1 MKMDKNEIKEK
12 AKEERKSLRARFIL
26 IVGSALVL
34 VAVVLTVFSVLML
47 QNVSVTAGKQEVAL
61 TSDSQG
67 QMIASALD
75 GNMSIARSLAETFEG
90 MKASGVDFSR
100 DQVNAILKHTL
111 EENENILGVYALWEP
126 NAFDGK
132 DAESINAAGSDTAG
146 RFLPYWTRDSF
157 GKISLSVITDLTS
170 TSAYYQI
177 PKTTKKEAIIDPFTY
192 NLDGKDIL
200 MTSLVVPIIYDD
212 QFYGIAGVDMTLDS
226 FQTLI
231 TSADSLYQGKS
242 STSIVSAN
250 GTVLAQSDNPEA
262 KGKSLADLYSDSS
275 STIGKIQE
283 GNPTTYNGTN
293 GELVSLHP
301 FTVGQT
307 TTPWGIIV
315 SVPMKEV
322 ESTAT
327 ITMWLMIAASLVL
340 LVIGILIL
348 LSEINR
354 VIAPIQL
361 LTDSAER
368 LSEGNLV
375 QSEEVKKNYNKFFAN
390 RDDEIGYIAKA
401 FGKLRVYLTAA
412 AEDAENIANG
422 NLTVEVKPVNELDVL
437 GNALY
442 KMVDSLRSLVS
453 NIIDNSTTL
462 SASSQQLASAANQ
475 AGQATGQIATTIQ
488 QIAGGITQQSQS
500 TAQTASSMEQVSRA
514 VDGVAQ
520 GAQEQASAVAKAS
533 TLTTQINDSIRAI
546 AKNAGDANEA
556 GANAAESA
564 KEGVQS
570 VEDTLKGMESI
581 RNKVET
587 SAEKV
592 QDMGARSEQIGVI
605 VETIEDIASQT
616 NLLALNAAIEA
627 ARAGENGKGFAVVAD
642 EVRKLA
648 ERSAVATR
656 EIGSLVQGIQK
667 TVAEAVTAMG
677 ESTKEVESGVQ
688 IANKSGQVL
697 ENILK
702 SVGVVG
708 FQASEAAK
716 ATEQMTVAANDLVA
730 AMDSVSAVVEENT
743 AATEEMAAGSSE
755 VSKSIENIASI
766 SEENSAAVEEVSASA
781 EEMSAQV
788 EEVTASAQ
796 SLAEMAEKLTEI
808 VNQFRLS

>member
-1 MKMDKNEIKEK
+1 MKIEKEEIREMAKEK
-12 AKEERKSLRARFIL
+12 RKSLQTRFVL

-34 VAVVLTVFSVLML
+34 VAVVLTVFAALML
-47 QNVSVTAGKQEVAL
+47 QNVSITSAKSAVSVTA
-61 TSDSQG
+61 SSQG
-67 QMIASALD
+67 YRVEEDLSNKMA
-75 GNMSIARSLAETFEG
+75 IARSLADTFEAVKING
-90 MKASGVDFSR
+90 GTFTREQANEVL
-100 DQVNAILKHTL
+100 QHTL
-111 EENENILGVYALWEP
+111 EENEGIFGVYALWEP
-126 NAFDGK
+126 NAFDGN
-132 DAESINAAGSDTAG
+132 DAASINATGSDSSG

-157 GKISLSVITDLTS
+157 GKISLSVITDLS
-170 TSAYYQI
+170 DQSAYYQT
-177 PKTTKKEAIIDPFTY
+177 PKTTKAEAAIDPFTY
-192 NLDGKDIL
+192 NVGGKDVL
-200 MTSLVVPIIYDD
+200 MTSLVVPIIYKD
-212 QFYGIAGVDMTLDS
+212 QFLGIAGVDVELSSMQGLFTTDKDFFS
-226 FQTLI
+226 G
-231 TSADSLYQGKS
+231 TSA
-242 STSIVSAN
+242 STLVSNN
-250 GTVLAQSDNPEA
+250 GTILAKSDDPSA
-262 KGKSLADLYSDSS
+262 IGKSLTDIYADAASTTELIQKGAAKTFEATTGNLVSLAPI
-275 STIGKIQE
+275 TIGK
-283 GNPTTYNGTN
+283 
-293 GELVSLHP
+293 
-301 FTVGQT
+301 T
-307 TTPWGIIV
+307 TTPWSVVV
-315 SVPMKEV
+315 SVPMKDV
-322 ESTAT
+322 NSTAT
-327 ITMWLMIAASLVL
+327 TTMWLMIAASLVL
-340 LVIGILIL
+340 LFIGVLIL
-348 LSEINR
+348 LAEIR
-354 VIAPIQL
+354 RIIRPLKL
-361 LTDSAER
+361 LTESSER
-368 LSEGNLV
+368 LSQGNLI
-375 QSEEVKKNYNKFFAN
+375 QSEEVKQNYNKFFAN
-390 RDDEIGYIAKA
+390 RQDEVGYIAA
-401 FGKLRVYLTAA
+401 SFGKLRTYLTNA
-412 AEDAENIANG
+412 AEDANNIANG
-422 NLTVEVKPVNELDVL
+422 DLTIEVKSNGEEDVL
-437 GNALY
+437 GNALK
-442 KMVDSLRSLVS
+442 KMVASLRNLVS

-514 VDGVAQ
+514 VEGVAQ

-564 KEGVQS
+564 KEGAQS
-570 VEDTLKGMESI
+570 VEETLKGMESI